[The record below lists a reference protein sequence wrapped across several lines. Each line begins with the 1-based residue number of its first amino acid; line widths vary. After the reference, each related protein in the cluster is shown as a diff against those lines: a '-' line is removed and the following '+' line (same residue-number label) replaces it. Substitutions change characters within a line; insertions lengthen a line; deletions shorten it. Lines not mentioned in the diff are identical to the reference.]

1 MTVYD
6 LRKVTATNAYRLWR
20 WTKGH
25 PPPYNRM
32 FSLKNWLITVANEMD
47 TSTEM
52 LKTNYIYERM
62 KQRFVDGDNDVGEEY
77 LHQPQPEVDVE
88 ETGGGGV
95 MLGRNSNNTSSLVNS
110 FW

>member
-1 MTVYD
+1 
-6 LRKVTATNAYRLWR
+6 
-20 WTKGH
+20 
-25 PPPYNRM
+25 M

-77 LHQPQPEVDVE
+77 LNRPQPEVDVQE
-88 ETGGGGV
+88 RGGGG
-95 MLGRNSNNTSSLVNS
+95 LLFTRNSNTSDLVNT